1 MTRVESAPGFFGK
14 VSSQGDFV
22 SRRLPPQVLNAWD
35 VWLQSCMQA
44 SRLQLDAAWLQTYLT
59 SPVWRFMLAPG
70 IVDEQAWGG
79 VLMPSVD
86 RVGRHFPLMIS
97 AGAAGGASLL
107 DWLENGKQWYDAIED
122 LALSS
127 LEADFRLDDFD
138 AALLARTGLPAGA
151 EAGAGAAAGR
161 AAGPQAGWRFPSA
174 GLDQIKSELPSLAA
188 NMAHSL
194 LAGHS
199 LWWTDGSQQV
209 MPSVL
214 LCRGLPE
221 PSAFAAMLDGSWQ
234 RDGWQ
239 SGVTVDASAALP

>member
-1 MTRVESAPGFFGK
+1 MTRVESPPGFFGK

-22 SRRLPPQVLNAWD
+22 SRRLPQQVLSSWD
-35 VWLQSCMQA
+35 SWLQSCIQA
-44 SRLQLDAAWLQTYLT
+44 SRQQLDAAWLQTYLT
-59 SPVWRFMLAPG
+59 SPVWRFALAPG

-107 DWLENGKQWYDAIED
+107 DWLENGKQWYDEVED

-138 AALLARTGLPAGA
+138 AALLAKTGLPAGA
-151 EAGAGAAAGR
+151 GAGSAAGA
-161 AAGPQAGWRFPSA
+161 AGWRFPSA
-174 GLDQIKSELPSLAA
+174 GLDQIGSE
-188 NMAHSL
+188 MAPLTATVARTL

-234 RDGWQ
+234 RDGWRP
-239 SGVTVDASAALP
+239 GVSAGTSAALP